1 MRYHMFIWLKGQVTK
16 SVGTLSLGHDCI
28 KFDAYKSF
36 GSESMMF
43 PFCHVMLRDHIIK
56 EKFDTATGSLPT

>member
-1 MRYHMFIWLKGQVTK
+1 MFIWLKGQVTK

-36 GSESMMF
+36 GSENMMF
-43 PFCHVMLRDHIIK
+43 PFCHAMSSDRIIK
-56 EKFDTATGSLPT
+56 EKCDTASGSLLT